1 MMKILISAFE
11 PFGEES
17 VNASLEALR
26 RLRAPQGCELV
37 KIELPTVFGGAAE
50 LLIDAMRRKK
60 PDAVLALGQAG
71 GRKALTPERVAINC
85 MDARIPDN
93 AGRQP
98 ADEAI
103 IHGAPAAYFSTLPL
117 KAMVEAAQRMGVDA
131 AVSNSAGTF
140 VCNELMYRLLHAV
153 SAEAL
158 PVCAGFVHVPCL
170 PEQLPEAS
178 MPLEKI
184 VAGLEAMLEEI
195 EKRC

>member
-1 MMKILISAFE
+1 MKILISAFE
-11 PFGEES
+11 PFGEEN

-26 RLRAPQGCELV
+26 RLLAPQGCELI
-37 KIELPTVFGGAAE
+37 KIVLPTVFGEASE
-50 LLIDAMRRKK
+50 LLLDALRREQ
-60 PDAVLALGQAG
+60 PDAVIALGQAG
-71 GRKALTPERVAINC
+71 GRKALTPERAAINC

-103 IHGAPAAYFSTLPL
+103 LPGAPAAYFSTLPL
-117 KAMVEAAQRMGVDA
+117 KAMLEAAQRAGAEA

-140 VCNELMYRLLHAV
+140 VCNEVMYRLLHAV
-153 SAEAL
+153 SAEEL
-158 PVCAGFVHVPCL
+158 PVRAGFVHVPCL
-170 PEQLPEAS
+170 PEQMPEAS

-184 VAGLEAMLEEI
+184 VAGLEAMLDEI

>member
-1 MMKILISAFE
+1 MKILISAFE
-11 PFGEES
+11 PFGEEN

-26 RLRAPQGCELV
+26 RLRAPEGCELV
-37 KIELPTVFGGAAE
+37 KIVLPTVFGVASE
-50 LLIDAMRRKK
+50 LLLDALRREK
-60 PDAVLALGQAG
+60 PDAVIALGQAG
-71 GRKALTPERVAINC
+71 GRKALTPERVAINF

-98 ADEAI
+98 ADEPI
-103 IHGAPAAYFSTLPL
+103 VPGAPAAYFSTLPL
-117 KAMVEAAQRMGVDA
+117 KAMVEAAQRAGAEA

-140 VCNELMYRLLHAV
+140 VCNEVMYRLLHAV

-158 PVCAGFVHVPCL
+158 PVRAGFVHVPCL
-170 PEQLPEAS
+170 PEQMPKAS

-184 VAGLEAMLEEI
+184 VAGLEAMLDEI

>member
-1 MMKILISAFE
+1 MKILISAFE
-11 PFGEES
+11 PFGEEN

-26 RLRAPQGCELV
+26 RLRAPEGCELI
-37 KIELPTVFGGAAE
+37 KIVLPTLFGEASE
-50 LLIDAMRRKK
+50 LLLDALRREK
-60 PDAVLALGQAG
+60 PDAVISLGQAG
-71 GRKALTPERVAINC
+71 GRKAITPERVAINC

-103 IHGAPAAYFSTLPL
+103 LPGAPAAYFSTLPL
-117 KAMVEAAQRMGVDA
+117 KAMVEAAQRAGAEA

-153 SAEAL
+153 SAEEL
-158 PVCAGFVHVPCL
+158 PVRAGFVHVPCL
-170 PEQLPEAS
+170 PEQLPGAS
-178 MPLEKI
+178 MPLETI